1 MALCYSSRLNLRS
14 GEFRILVNHMG
25 IQNFEK
31 LNDLLCRRCFKFC
44 FCVLFFLNFESF
56 VIFADN
62 WASQAQAVKRVR
74 TMASQET
81 VKQLEDCSVS
91 KSVIFQETF

>member
-1 MALCYSSRLNLRS
+1 MHNTFMRTYMIKTS
-14 GEFRILVNHMG
+14 
-25 IQNFEK
+25 K
-31 LNDLLCRRCFKFC
+31 LYTQWRCVIPLGSIFDQ
-44 FCVLFFLNFESF
+44 VSFESYF

>member
-44 FCVLFFLNFESF
+44 FCVLFFNLNFDSLSF
-56 VIFADN
+56 LQITE
-62 WASQAQAVKRVR
+62 ASQAQAVKRVR

-91 KSVIFQETF
+91 KSVIF

>member
-44 FCVLFFLNFESF
+44 FCVLFFFNFDSF

-91 KSVIFQETF
+91 KSVIF